1 MKKINDVKIITNKKV
16 FSPTGTSNFLL
27 ETVCDKIKPNSSILD
42 LGCGTGLIG
51 ISLGK
56 LGLGKNKIYL
66 SDASKE
72 AVKLAKTNAAK
83 NNISVDAR
91 VGSLFEPWKG
101 MKFDNIIDDVSG
113 VAEDIAKVSP
123 WFKNVPCESGYD
135 GTNLVIKV
143 LKQAPRYLNKN
154 GKIFFPILSLSN
166 NKKIIKE
173 AKKIFKKI
181 KLLDRKTWPLPAQ
194 MQSNILLLKKLS
206 ADGIIDIDEK
216 FGTILWYTDI
226 YSGEV

>member
-1 MKKINDVKIITNKKV
+1 M
-16 FSPTGTSNFLL
+16 
-27 ETVCDKIKPNSSILD
+27 
-42 LGCGTGLIG
+42 
-51 ISLGK
+51 
-56 LGLGKNKIYL
+56 

-72 AVKLAKTNAAK
+72 AVKLAKINAAK

-91 VGSLFEPWKG
+91 AGSLFEPWKG

-154 GKIFFPILSLSN
+154 GKFFFPVLSLSN

-173 AKKIFKKI
+173 AKKIFSRI
-181 KLLDRKTWPLPAQ
+181 KLISVKTWPLPIE
-194 MQSNILLLKKLS
+194 MSSSIELIRFLNKK
-206 ADGIIDIDEK
+206 GVIEVKEK
-216 FGTILWYTDI
+216 FGIILWKTEI
-226 YSGEV
+226 YIAQL